1 MGVMGALDLS
11 RGGLGK
17 VHHLGYEPGRTLSVG
32 VQPAQL
38 AVRRHSPETAVT
50 SCFTL
55 PSEGPGATRLTRLRH
70 PQAGPGRGLAPW
82 RAAGGRSPPGPTWV
96 SVCLWEAG
104 HFLLTRLKLLFFFSV
119 FPLCS
124 TPITALSQ
132 GFQGPFT
139 VTPPKRKLSLERHW
153 LLVSSFLELDN
164 LETPKVGDQHL
175 TDAAG
180 SDQPGGCLTMRTVQN
195 RNAS

>member
-1 MGVMGALDLS
+1 MFHPPQRGARCDPFNAA
-11 RGGLGK
+11 
-17 VHHLGYEPGRTLSVG
+17 H
-32 VQPAQL
+32 A
-38 AVRRHSPETAVT
+38 
-50 SCFTL
+50 
-55 PSEGPGATRLTRLRH
+55 PSGWTR
-70 PQAGPGRGLAPW
+70 AGPGSLESRG
-82 RAAGGRSPPGPTWV
+82 RASPPGPTWV
-96 SVCLWEAG
+96 SVCLWEAE

-139 VTPPKRKLSLERHW
+139 VTPLKRKLSLERHW